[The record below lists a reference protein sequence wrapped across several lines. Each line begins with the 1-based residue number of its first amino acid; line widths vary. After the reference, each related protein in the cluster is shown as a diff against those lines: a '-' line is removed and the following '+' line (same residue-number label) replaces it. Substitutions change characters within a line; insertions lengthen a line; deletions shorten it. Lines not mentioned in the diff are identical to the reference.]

1 MRLRADLTLFLVA
14 ALWGSA
20 FVAQRLAGQ
29 EGSVFL
35 FNGARFLLGALILL
49 PFACTNT
56 FGTGA
61 LRRGM
66 LSHPQLLWMAAAG
79 TILFVASAL
88 QQAGLQSTTAGN
100 AGFITS
106 LYVVL
111 VPLILLMG
119 WHERT
124 HWVAWL
130 AVLMAGLGAFFLSTA
145 GRLEFRA
152 GDTLEL
158 FGALFWALHMVV
170 LGKFAVRFNPLSFSL
185 GQFIFGGALNLLVGA
200 AFEHPAVSGAG
211 VLIGAVVYTAIF
223 SVGIGYTLQV
233 WAQRHAP
240 PTDAALIL
248 SLEAVFAV
256 FFGWLVL
263 DERLLPLQ
271 LIGCGLILSG
281 VLLAQARVRR
291 RI

>member
-20 FVAQRLAGQ
+20 FVAQRIAGQ

-35 FNGARFLLGALILL
+35 FNGARFLLGALVLL
-49 PFACTNT
+49 PFTP
-56 FGTGA
+56 
-61 LRRGM
+61 RRGM
-66 LSHPQLLWMAAAG
+66 LRRPQIFWMAAAG

-111 VPLILLMG
+111 VPLILLAG
-119 WHERT
+119 WREQA
-124 HWVAWL
+124 HWQAWL
-130 AVLMAGLGAFFLSTA
+130 AVLTAGAGAFFLSTA
-145 GRLEFRA
+145 GRFEFRT
-152 GDTLEL
+152 GDALEL
-158 FGALFWALHMVV
+158 IGALFWALHVVV
-170 LGKFAVRFNPLSFSL
+170 LGKFASRFNPLSFSL
-185 GQFIFGGALNLLVGA
+185 GQFVFGGALNLLVGA
-200 AFEHPAVSGAG
+200 VFERPGVFTSG
-211 VLIGAVVYTAIF
+211 VLIGAVVYTAIV

-233 WAQRHAP
+233 WAQRHTP

-256 FFGWLVL
+256 LFGWLVL
-263 DERLLPLQ
+263 DEHLLPVQ
-271 LIGCGLILSG
+271 LLGCGLILSG
-281 VLLAQARVRR
+281 VLMAQVRARQ